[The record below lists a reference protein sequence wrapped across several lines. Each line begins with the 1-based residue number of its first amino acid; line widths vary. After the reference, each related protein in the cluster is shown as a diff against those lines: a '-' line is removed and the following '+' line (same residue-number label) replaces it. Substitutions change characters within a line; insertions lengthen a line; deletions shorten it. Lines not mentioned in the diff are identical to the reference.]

1 MSNRDPV
8 KETDMV
14 SEVAQR
20 KARLAEICG
29 SFPEVESSGDQHLT
43 FQVRKRTF
51 AYYLDNHQG
60 DNRIALVC
68 KATPAD
74 QDFLLR
80 LDPDRFYK
88 APYLGHKGWIGLRL
102 DRAEVD
108 WGEVRDL
115 AERAYRLVA
124 PKWLVTLLKT

>member
-1 MSNRDPV
+1 MSSRDPV

-29 SFPEVESSGDQHLT
+29 SFPEVETSDDQHLT
-43 FQVRKRTF
+43 FQVRKWTF

-60 DNRIALVC
+60 DGRIALMC
-68 KATPAD
+68 KATPAN

-80 LDPDRFYK
+80 LDSDRFYK

-115 AERAYRLVA
+115 AERTGS
-124 PKWLVTLLKT
+124 WLLSGWSLC

>member
-1 MSNRDPV
+1 MA
-8 KETDMV
+8 

-29 SFPEVESSGDQHLT
+29 SFPEVETSGDQHLT

-60 DNRIALVC
+60 DGRIALVC
-68 KATPAD
+68 KATPTD
-74 QDFLLR
+74 QDFLVR
-80 LDPDRFYK
+80 LDPDRFYI
-88 APYLGHKGWIGLRL
+88 APYLGHRGWVGLRL
-102 DRAEVD
+102 DTTEVS

-115 AERAYRLVA
+115 AKRACRLVA
-124 PKWLVTLLKT
+124 PKRLVALLDKAEDNT

>member
-1 MSNRDPV
+1 
-8 KETDMV
+8 MV
-14 SEVAQR
+14 SQVAQR
-20 KARLAEICG
+20 KACLAEICS
-29 SFPEVESSGDQHLT
+29 SFPEVEISGDQHLT

-60 DNRIALVC
+60 DGRIALVC

-74 QDFLLR
+74 QDFLVR
-80 LDPDRFYK
+80 LDPDRFYI

-102 DRAEVD
+102 DTTEVS

-124 PKWLVTLLKT
+124 PKRLVALLDKIKDNT